1 MLENLK
7 INIYAD
13 GADLASFEK
22 YRDLEYI
29 KGFTTNPTLMKKAG
43 ITDYK
48 GFALNVLK
56 IVKDKSVSFE
66 VFADDISE
74 MEKQAKEIASWG
86 ENIAVKIP
94 ITNTKNQSTAKLI
107 GRLSDFGIKCNVTAI
122 FNQNQWEEIRNVI
135 NKNTPIIISIFAGR
149 IADTGIDPI
158 NIMSNAIN
166 SFSQYKNVEI
176 LWASPRELLNLFHAD
191 KCGCHIITMPD
202 ELINK
207 FSLINKSLND
217 FSLETVKMFY
227 DDAFKAGFK
236 INF

>member
-1 MLENLK
+1 
-7 INIYAD
+7 
-13 GADLASFEK
+13 
-22 YRDLEYI
+22 
-29 KGFTTNPTLMKKAG
+29 
-43 ITDYK
+43 
-48 GFALNVLK
+48 
-56 IVKDKSVSFE
+56 
-66 VFADDISE
+66 
-74 MEKQAKEIASWG
+74 
-86 ENIAVKIP
+86 
-94 ITNTKNQSTAKLI
+94 
-107 GRLSDFGIKCNVTAI
+107 
-122 FNQNQWEEIRNVI
+122 
-135 NKNTPIIISIFAGR
+135 
-149 IADTGIDPI
+149 
-158 NIMSNAIN
+158 MSNAIN